1 MPSASFVHH
10 LRRWFHAP
18 VEVELVCEIAADY
31 VTAARYQKGRIET
44 WALQPLPLEAVRPA
58 PLADN
63 ILDAGAVQEALKQAL
78 ELVGNT
84 QRRCVLLV
92 PDLVARIA
100 LLELEHLPA
109 RAEEADG
116 LLRWRLKKDLPFD
129 VSQAVLSYKVQPGRG
144 TAHEVMAVVCLR
156 SLLRPYEDCLGRL
169 GVQPGWVTLSTLA
182 TLDCLDPGKTVPQLL
197 VKRDHSSLSLAIVH
211 HDAIRLFRS
220 LPMTTREP
228 RAVGDVL
235 FDKIYPAVVYFQD
248 QWNQPVAE
256 IALAGLDEVQADLL
270 RQFERETGCIARD
283 IAASAFDLPSSAGV
297 GLNPDHRL
305 LPLLGWVRGETE

>member
-1 MPSASFVHH
+1 MPAANLITH

-18 VEVELVCEIAADY
+18 VEVQLVCEIAADY
-31 VTAARYQKGRIET
+31 VTAARYQEGRMEA

-63 ILDAGAVQEALKQAL
+63 ILDAGALQEALKQAL
-78 ELVGNT
+78 DAVGGT

-100 LLELEHLPA
+100 LLELDHLPA
-109 RAEEADG
+109 RTEEADG

-156 SLLRPYEDCLGRL
+156 SLLRQYEDCLVRL

-182 TLDCLDPGKTVPQLL
+182 TLDCLDPSNTAPQLL

-211 HDAIRLFRS
+211 RDAVRLFRS
-220 LPMTTREP
+220 LPVTARE
-228 RAVGDVL
+228 RDLTGGAL
-235 FDKIYPAVVYFQD
+235 FEKIYPAVVYFQD
-248 QWNQPVAE
+248 QWSQPVAE
-256 IALAGLDEVQADLL
+256 VALAGLDGSQAGLAE
-270 RQFERETGCIARD
+270 QFEREAGCVARD
-283 IAASAFDLPSSAGV
+283 IEVSAFNLPPSAGA

-305 LPLLGWVRGETE
+305 LPSLGWVRGEAE